1 MGKDTTIG
9 HWELAGHI
17 SPEPMPT
24 FPEGFPQEVLDA
36 FSEATGRGVLCNRP
50 YSGTQVIQDYGREHM
65 ETGKWIVYTSADSV
79 FQLAAH
85 EQVVP
90 LEELYEAYVP
100 AETRA
105 YLDARC
111 RPDRD
116 RRRRPAASK
125 ATQMQKE
132 EATDGDH

>member
-1 MGKDTTIG
+1 MEKT
-9 HWELAGHI
+9 ELTV
-17 SPEPMPT
+17 SMEPER
-24 FPEGFPQEVLDA
+24 LDA
-36 FSEATGRGVLCNRP
+36 LRYF
-50 YSGTQVIQDYGREHM
+50 
-65 ETGKWIVYTSADSV
+65 
-79 FQLAAH
+79 LAAKNKRTPQK
-85 EQVVP
+85 ELQRA

-125 ATQMQKE
+125 AIQMQKTVCSVCSASFSGME
-132 EATDGDH
+132 FRISPQRAMYFRRAMKAKKG

>member
-1 MGKDTTIG
+1 MEKT
-9 HWELAGHI
+9 ELTV
-17 SPEPMPT
+17 SMEPER
-24 FPEGFPQEVLDA
+24 LDA
-36 FSEATGRGVLCNRP
+36 LRYF
-50 YSGTQVIQDYGREHM
+50 
-65 ETGKWIVYTSADSV
+65 
-79 FQLAAH
+79 LAAKNKRTPQK
-85 EQVVP
+85 ELQRA

-116 RRRRPAASK
+116 RRRPRRPTASK
-125 ATQMQKE
+125 VTLMQKE

>member
-1 MGKDTTIG
+1 MEKT
-9 HWELAGHI
+9 ELTV
-17 SPEPMPT
+17 SMEPER
-24 FPEGFPQEVLDA
+24 LDA
-36 FSEATGRGVLCNRP
+36 LRYF
-50 YSGTQVIQDYGREHM
+50 
-65 ETGKWIVYTSADSV
+65 
-79 FQLAAH
+79 LAAKNKRTPQK
-85 EQVVP
+85 ELQRA

-125 ATQMQKE
+125 ATHMYMQRNSSPGFWETRSCAKR
-132 EATDGDH
+132 GFWNIGSSC

>member
-1 MGKDTTIG
+1 MEKT
-9 HWELAGHI
+9 ELTV
-17 SPEPMPT
+17 SMEPEK
-24 FPEGFPQEVLDA
+24 ELQRA
-36 FSEATGRGVLCNRP
+36 
-50 YSGTQVIQDYGREHM
+50 
-65 ETGKWIVYTSADSV
+65 
-79 FQLAAH
+79 
-85 EQVVP
+85 

>member
-1 MGKDTTIG
+1 MEKT
-9 HWELAGHI
+9 ELTV
-17 SPEPMPT
+17 SMEPER
-24 FPEGFPQEVLDA
+24 LDA
-36 FSEATGRGVLCNRP
+36 LRYF
-50 YSGTQVIQDYGREHM
+50 
-65 ETGKWIVYTSADSV
+65 
-79 FQLAAH
+79 LAAKNKRTPQK
-85 EQVVP
+85 E

-105 YLDARC
+105 YLDAKC

-132 EATDGDH
+132 EATHGDH

>member
-1 MGKDTTIG
+1 MNIAVPRLFVDMDGT
-9 HWELAGHI
+9 LA
-17 SPEPMPT
+17 EFRKVT
-24 FPEGFPQEVLDA
+24 A
-36 FSEATGRGVLCNRP
+36 
-50 YSGTQVIQDYGREHM
+50 
-65 ETGKWIVYTSADSV
+65 
-79 FQLAAH
+79 
-85 EQVVP
+85 